1 VWPGATIDVVAEQL
15 LKSFPETFL
24 PVAGSFRVRVR
35 VLRHKF
41 PDRFRFGCSE
51 CAQECVPLNRS
62 KERRDVPVP
71 YDPVCLVDLL
81 LGAVYVT
88 AVLVLIHRHR
98 WMWVC
103 YLALG
108 GLHVAAALVQG
119 GVHP

>member
-1 VWPGATIDVVAEQL
+1 MSLFHTILYLFLVGLNGATARL
-15 LKSFPETFL
+15 
-24 PVAGSFRVRVR
+24 A
-35 VLRHKF
+35 
-41 PDRFRFGCSE
+41 
-51 CAQECVPLNRS
+51 AMAA
-62 KERRDVPVP
+62 
-71 YDPVCLVDLL
+71 DPVCLVDLL